1 MKYSMIETILV
12 TGATGTVGSEVVKQ
26 LSKEDKK
33 DTNIRAAIHS
43 QNKVDNLEQVVGNEK
58 IEFVSLDYSDPK
70 TVHEAFTNIDKV
82 FLLTIPSPN
91 SVDIA
96 SNVIKEAKKNG
107 IKHIVK
113 LSVMNA
119 DAQPGYAMG
128 RLHRQEEKIIEESGI
143 PYTFLRPTS
152 FMQNF
157 VNFFG
162 QTIKSQNIF
171 YFHGG
176 DIKISFIDARDIAA
190 VAVKTLLDFEEGP
203 NNYSNKSYNITGQ
216 ESLSYS
222 QAAEI
227 LSKELGRRISYIDI
241 SEEDARKGMM
251 QNGMSNWLI
260 DIIIDGLNYIIRGDY
275 GSQTSP
281 VFEQITGRKPISF
294 DQFVRDYSR
303 YFK

>member
-12 TGATGTVGSEVVKQ
+12 TGATGTVGSEVVNQ

-33 DTNIRAAIHS
+33 GINIRAAFHS
-43 QNKVDNLEQVVGNEK
+43 QNKVDNLKQVVGNER
-58 IEFVSLDYSDPK
+58 IQFVGLDYSDPK
-70 TVHEAFTNIDKV
+70 TVHEAFTNIDKI

-143 PYTFLRPTS
+143 PYLFRPTS

-162 QTIKSQNIF
+162 QTIGSQNIF

-227 LSKELGRRISYIDI
+227 LSQELGRRISYIDI
-241 SEEDARKGMM
+241 SEEDARKGMV
-251 QNGMSNWLI
+251 QSGMSNWLI

-281 VFEQITGRKPISF
+281 VFEQITGQKPISF
-294 DQFVRDYSR
+294 DQFVRDHSR